1 MKIKRLSQNVISKIA
16 AGEVVTGGYSI
27 VKELIENSIDA
38 GSSKISIEIKNG
50 GKEYIKVKDNGSG
63 MSPNEL
69 KLAILPHTTSKIE
82 KIKDLDSINTF
93 GFRGEALH
101 TITSVCRSKISSV
114 EKRSEVGLSLELSG
128 MNIQRE
134 TSFSGISG
142 TSVEIFDLLFNTP
155 ARRKFLK
162 SSMMEGRMITEVVQ
176 RFSLC
181 YPQIEFEYIKDEQK
195 VYNFVKAMDRKERI
209 LRIFPVLNEDDLIK
223 IDDFGS
229 GLSVKGYVS
238 LPRTSRGNRVGEM
251 FFVNNRYV
259 KQNSLNYALERG
271 YGEMLN
277 KGRFPIA
284 ILMIEIDPEQVDVN
298 IHPQKL
304 EVKFSN
310 NAEINEF
317 IKRAVRTSL
326 RGSGGFNLD
335 ISHNAFNKTVSTDE
349 LERLSDRKE
358 VYPEK
363 AFKADNPHYAN
374 NQKTGDKYN
383 GFQNSFSSIEM
394 ERKLFRPF
402 KEEKINF
409 TGTYDFIGV
418 FGERYILIQFEKNL
432 LIVDQHA
439 AHERILY
446 EKFKENKTIESQKLL
461 LPLSIKM
468 EDFELELAKD
478 KINRINE
485 IGFGI
490 DFDKKDIIINAIP
503 SIISER
509 YAEETF
515 REVIEEL
522 RFEGVEESEKIFKNI
537 IETLACKNAIKT
549 GDVLKEDQARELIDE
564 IFEKNLLVCPHGRPI
579 YMKITFKDLD
589 RFFSR

>member
-1 MKIKRLSQNVISKIA
+1 MKIKKLSREVISKIA

-38 GSSKISIEIKNG
+38 GSTKISVEIKNG
-50 GKEYIKVKDNGSG
+50 GKEYIKIKDNGNG
-63 MSPNEL
+63 MSPEEL
-69 KLAILPHTTSKIE
+69 KISILPHTTSKID
-82 KIKDLDSINTF
+82 KIKDLYSINTF

-114 EKRSEVGLSLELSG
+114 EKGADLGLTLELSG
-128 MNIQRE
+128 MNIQNE
-134 TSFSGISG
+134 KSFAGTSG
-142 TSVEIFDLLFNTP
+142 TTVEIFDLLFNTP

-181 YPQIEFEYIKDEQK
+181 YPSIEFEYIKDDQK
-195 VYNFVKAMDRKERI
+195 VYNFDSTMNQKQRI
-209 LRIFPVLNEDDLIK
+209 LRIFPILKEEDLISV
-223 IDDFGS
+223 DDFGS
-229 GLSVKGYVS
+229 YISVKGFVS
-238 LPRTSRGNRVGEM
+238 LPSVNRGNRFGEM

-259 KQNSLNYALERG
+259 KQNSLNNALERG
-271 YGEMLN
+271 YSEMLN

-284 ILMIEIDPEQVDVN
+284 IISLQVDSEQVDVN

-310 NAEINEF
+310 NAEVNEF
-317 IKRAVRTSL
+317 VKKAVRNSL
-326 RGSGGFNLD
+326 KGSQGFNLS
-335 ISHNAFNKTVSTDE
+335 IGKNVFNKTVTLEE
-349 LERLSDRKE
+349 LDKLSEKKAN
-358 VYPEK
+358 YPKRDYDFEQPK
-363 AFKADNPHYAN
+363 SSNRNFNNNNPN
-374 NQKTGDKYN
+374 N
-383 GFQNSFSSIEM
+383 FQNSFSNIEM
-394 ERKLFRPF
+394 ERKIFRSF
-402 KEEKINF
+402 DEEKINF
-409 TGTYDFIGV
+409 SGNYDFIGV
-418 FGERYILIQFEKNL
+418 FGERYILIQFDKNL

-446 EKFKENKTIESQKLL
+446 EKFKDTKTIQSQRLL

-468 EDFELELAKD
+468 EDFETELAKE
-478 KINRINE
+478 KIERIQN
-485 IGFGI
+485 IGFNI
-490 DFDKKDIIINAIP
+490 DFDKNNFIINGIP

-509 YAEETF
+509 FAEEAL

-522 RFEGVEESEKIFKNI
+522 RLEGLEDTDKIFKSI
-537 IETLACKNAIKT
+537 IETMACKSAIKT
-549 GDVLKEDQARELIDE
+549 GDILDEKQARELINE

-579 YMKITFKDLD
+579 YMKITFKELD

>member
-1 MKIKRLSQNVISKIA
+1 L
-16 AGEVVTGGYSI
+16 
-27 VKELIENSIDA
+27 
-38 GSSKISIEIKNG
+38 
-50 GKEYIKVKDNGSG
+50 KV
-63 MSPNEL
+63 
-69 KLAILPHTTSKIE
+69 AILPHTTSKIE
-82 KIKDLDSINTF
+82 KIKDLDSISTF

-114 EKRSEVGLSLELSG
+114 EKGSEVGLSLELSG

-134 TSFSGISG
+134 SSFSGTSG
-142 TSVEIFDLLFNTP
+142 TSIEIFDLLFNTP

-162 SSMMEGRMITEVVQ
+162 SSMVEGRMITEVVQ

-181 YPQIEFEYIKDEQK
+181 YPQIEFEYIKDGQK
-195 VYNFVKAMDRKERI
+195 VYNFVKTMDRKERI
-209 LRIFPVLNEDDLIK
+209 LRIFPVLNEEDLIQ

-229 GLSVKGYVS
+229 KLSIKGYIS

-317 IKRAVRTSL
+317 IKRAVRNSL
-326 RGSGGFNLD
+326 KGSGGFNLD
-335 ISHNAFNKTVSTDE
+335 ISHSTFSKTVSTDE
-349 LERLSDRKE
+349 LERLSDRKA

-363 AFKADNPHYAN
+363 TFKADSPHYVN

-394 ERKLFRPF
+394 ERKIFRPF

-409 TGTYDFIGV
+409 TGAYDFIGV

-468 EDFELELAKD
+468 EDFDLELAKD

-503 SIISER
+503 AIISER
-509 YAEETF
+509 YTEETF

-522 RFEGVEESEKIFKNI
+522 RFEGIEESEKIFKNI